1 MSEIDGELTL
11 ATGPAA
17 PPRKNGELVFQRPWE
32 GRAFGMA
39 LAVRE
44 RRQYRW
50 DDLRRLLERRIA
62 EAGPTDDGSRY
73 YEHWV
78 EAFEELLQ
86 QLDLIDHDELEERTR
101 EYLSGARDEVF

>member
-1 MSEIDGELTL
+1 MSEVDRELIL
-11 ATGPAA
+11 ASGPAA

-44 RRQYRW
+44 RRPYRW
-50 DDLRRLLERRIA
+50 DELRGLLERRVA
-62 EAGPTDDGSRY
+62 AAGPGDDGSRY

-78 EAFEELLQ
+78 AAFEELLQ
-86 QLDLIDHDELEERTR
+86 QLGLIDRDELEQRTS